1 MTITFIIAGMIGLLL
16 ILIYNNLV
24 GKKNQVANAFA
35 TIDVLLKK
43 RFDLIPNLTKVVKG
57 YMQHEADV
65 LKRVTE
71 MRVRALSSQMTE
83 HETVEMDQKVTGA
96 LGKIMA
102 TMENYPELLAS
113 KNFLHLQASLNE
125 VEEQISAARRAYN
138 ASVKDY
144 NNAVEMFPGNMV
156 AASMRYRK
164 KIFFHVNA
172 EEGIPVD
179 TGRIL
184 NQ

>member
-1 MTITFIIAGMIGLLL
+1 VTITFFIAGITGLFC

-35 TIDVLLKK
+35 SIDVLLKK
-43 RFDLIPNLTKVVKG
+43 RFDLIPNLIKIVKG
-57 YMQHEADV
+57 YMAHEAEV

-71 MRVRALSSQMTE
+71 IRTRALSSQMADN
-83 HETVEMDQKVTGA
+83 ETADMDLEVSGL

-102 TMENYPELLAS
+102 TAENYPDLKAS
-113 KNFLHLQASLNE
+113 GNFLNLQASLNE

-144 NNAVEMFPGNMV
+144 NNAVEMFPGNMIAGLMQYKTKV
-156 AASMRYRK
+156 FFQVSATEIHPVETK
-164 KIFFHVNA
+164 QIF
-172 EEGIPVD
+172 D
-179 TGRIL
+179 
-184 NQ
+184 Q